1 MAKAGAVF
9 ARDDNDND
17 NDDDGTVGHHCQAC
31 HLLTS
36 RKCSVCGV
44 CSFCSG
50 KCEFQAARACDA
62 RVACHMHM
70 ARTRERENLGEA
82 ALHLRMLPTVRV
94 EMPTNPPSQHLWDVL
109 FHGAKHYLHLLFAC
123 TPSTLSHKTVF
134 GMSVVLTVDGH
145 LSAGFQRM
153 AYPVGAREDAVRM
166 VLGNMADLARSQL
179 TDAPTQRAVLVTGV
193 CHYAEEIQFDALFVT
208 RDSGNTR
215 YEWTIQGIKPV
226 WTQTLTK
233 TAEFT
238 YKMHY
243 RPEGGVPDAALLQLS
258 VAERALTPAQRA
270 APPAPASQ
278 PPAPKPRRRSARQKS
293 QPRRAFPQALPQA
306 PPQAP
311 PPTRDPSPTATP
323 APAQAPVPERMLQS
337 LRAQALSAAAAS
349 DKAPAWTAQLLQA
362 LPNA

>member
-1 MAKAGAVF
+1 MA
-9 ARDDNDND
+9 DD
-17 NDDDGTVGHHCQAC
+17 DDDGPAGHHCQAC

-70 ARTRERENLGEA
+70 VRARECENLGEA
-82 ALHLRMLPTVRV
+82 ALHLRMLPRV
-94 EMPTNPPSQHLWDVL
+94 PIEVPTNPSSQHLWDVL

-123 TPSTLSHKTVF
+123 TPSTLNHKTVF

-153 AYPVGAREDAVRM
+153 AYPVGVREDAVRM
-166 VLGNMADLARSQL
+166 VLGNTSDLARSQL
-179 TDAPTQRAVLVTGV
+179 TDAPVQRAVLVMGE

-208 RDSGNTR
+208 RNSANTN
-215 YEWTIQGIKPV
+215 YEWTIQGIKPM

-233 TAEFT
+233 IAEFT

-243 RPEGGVPDAALLQLS
+243 RPEGSVPSGVVLQLS
-258 VAERALTPAQRA
+258 VAERALMPARMA
-270 APPAPASQ
+270 APPAPADQ
-278 PPAPKPRRRSARQKS
+278 PQVPKSRRPSAQRKS
-293 QPRRAFPQALPQA
+293 QFPQAFPPS

-311 PPTRDPSPTATP
+311 PPTRDPSPAPAATLPRHDPTGKEAP
-323 APAQAPVPERMLQS
+323 APAPAPDRALEA
-337 LRAQALSAAAAS
+337 LRAQALSAAEAS
-349 DKAPAWTAQLLQA
+349 EKAPAWTAQLMEA